1 MVYQMYMFLPWTNNF
16 VNMKRLL
23 LIIGMLLFSVFVK
36 AQSSNLPLIEIGELS
51 TTHVLFTTDLTYVDI
66 SRQDVIVAKVVD
78 ASKNML
84 ALKAKGEFGFVT
96 TISALEANGTMHT
109 FRVKYNPFPDNLVFD
124 TRVSAD
130 QQPSATSSSTV
141 NTQVRPVN
149 DFNADNAGSI
159 AAQTKPEVRQTA
171 SPTNGVIVTTS
182 ETSNF
187 GKIDAPTLEEIMKL
201 PQKIF
206 HIGDKNFKIEAYC
219 TNIYVYSDLIY
230 LVLTVYNNSDIGYE
244 AGDAQFAIES
254 VSSKKKNIS
263 SDKDVWAKSMYG
275 NLSCPPQGVSHVG
288 YTIPKFTLLK
298 DECLKV
304 YIYEKKGT
312 RNLILTLYDED
323 INYAVSPK

>member
-1 MVYQMYMFLPWTNNF
+1 
-16 VNMKRLL
+16 MKRYL
-23 LIIGMLLFSVFVK
+23 LIFGAFLLAIAAR

-124 TRVSAD
+124 TRVAYQEQVQSG
-130 QQPSATSSSTV
+130 STV

-149 DFNADNAGSI
+149 DSGDKSAKISV
-159 AAQTKPEVRQTA
+159 QTRPQTPA
-171 SPTNGVIVTTS
+171 IQAPITSSGNGIVVTTS

-187 GKIDAPTLEEIMKL
+187 GKADAPTLEEIMKM
-201 PQKIF
+201 PQKIY

-230 LVLTVYNNSDIGYE
+230 LVITIFNNSDIGFE
-244 AGDAQFAIES
+244 AGDAQFAIENIP
-254 VSSKKKNIS
+254 SKKKNIQA
-263 SDKDVWAKSMYG
+263 DKDVWAKSNYG
-275 NLSCPPQGVSHVG
+275 SLSCPPQGMTQVG

-298 DECLKV
+298 DECLKI